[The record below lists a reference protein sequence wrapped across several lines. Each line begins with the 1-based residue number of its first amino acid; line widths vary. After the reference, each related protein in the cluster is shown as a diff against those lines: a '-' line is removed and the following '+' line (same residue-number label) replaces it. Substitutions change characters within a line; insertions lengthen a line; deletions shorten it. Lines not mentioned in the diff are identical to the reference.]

1 MVKVGLNIKNGLKVM
16 KPKEGDV
23 IIFDG
28 KDWYVTTKDAIFKEY
43 QEKVDAKLEQVQE
56 KLVDMENYKKDIS
69 QQMKTVSEAIKKFVN
84 LQGDK

>member
-1 MVKVGLNIKNGLKVM
+1 MVKVGLNIKNGSKVM
-16 KPKEGDV
+16 KPKEGDA

-69 QQMKTVSEAIKKFVN
+69 QQMKTMSEAIKKFVN